1 MGIDI
6 LDSIVNK
13 IADKTYPNIK
23 FYLHKDEIN
32 WKAQMD
38 NMKEVMDICVDMW
51 KETDWDAFWGRQKF
65 KVQDFKNRIAREAK
79 TIKEMSLDWTRSWI
93 FWSTARDISAT
104 CIVTAT

>member
-79 TIKEMSLDWTRSWI
+79 TIKEMSMDEKLDLLRRHDHRTP
-93 FWSTARDISAT
+93 
-104 CIVTAT
+104 